1 MAWPVVE
8 EDLIGSQKL
17 MNFGVGFNEGGKKRG
32 AGGDV
37 AMDSCL
43 PA

>member
-8 EDLIGSQKL
+8 EDIIDSQKL
-17 MNFGVGFNEGGKKRG
+17 MNFGVGFNEGGKKG
-32 AGGDV
+32 AREKV
-37 AMDSCL
+37 PPWIHAS